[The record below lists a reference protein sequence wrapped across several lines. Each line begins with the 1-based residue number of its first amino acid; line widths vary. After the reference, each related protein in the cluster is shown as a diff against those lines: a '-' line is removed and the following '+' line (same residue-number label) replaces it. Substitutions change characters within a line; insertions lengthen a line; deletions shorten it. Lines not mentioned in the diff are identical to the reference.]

1 MHPIF
6 KIAGISLVAATLS
19 HAWGDCTEKRFSR
32 EMEFS
37 LMTECIASA
46 NHMGQKS
53 YEQKV
58 EACACL
64 VGSLACKYDG
74 DDKKLN
80 EAAEKG
86 SLEKDEKK
94 YQKCLEKK
102 GEVSSSGKLLKA
114 LVKVALEVANE
125 KLNE

>member
-1 MHPIF
+1 MNPIF

-32 EMEFS
+32 EMEFN
-37 LMTECIASA
+37 LMTECVGNA
-46 NHMGQKS
+46 NYMSQNA

-58 EACACL
+58 EACACF
-64 VGSLACKYDG
+64 VGSLACTYDG

-86 SLEKDEKK
+86 ALEKDEKK

-102 GEVSSSGKLLKA
+102 GKVSSDGKLLKA
-114 LVKVALEVANE
+114 LVKVALEIANE